1 MEEPENLGEWRMD
14 NAILA
19 FIDLFVD
26 SPHVDDVVAALK
38 EFKNINEIYEVTG
51 EFDIVILVKAND
63 IEELRD
69 LLKNKIMKIK
79 GIKSTVS
86 SIVLKSHRTPETS
99 SVQ

>member
-1 MEEPENLGEWRMD
+1 MND
-14 NAILA
+14 QILA

-26 SPHVDDVVAALK
+26 SPLVDDVVNELK
-38 EFKNINEIYEVTG
+38 NLKNISEIYEVTG
-51 EFDIVILVKAND
+51 EFDIVILVSAND

-86 SIVLKSHRTPETS
+86 SIVLKSHRSPLQART
-99 SVQ
+99 Q

>member
-1 MEEPENLGEWRMD
+1 MMGDP
-14 NAILA
+14 ILA

-26 SPHVDDVVAALK
+26 SPYVDDVVNSLK
-38 EFKNINEIYEVTG
+38 EYKNVTEIYEVTG
-51 EFDIVILVKAND
+51 EFDIVILVNASD

-86 SIVLKSHRTPETS
+86 SIVLKSHRAPVS
-99 SVQ
+99 PKMQ

>member
-1 MEEPENLGEWRMD
+1 MD
-14 NAILA
+14 SAILA

-26 SPHVDDVVAALK
+26 SPHVDEVVAALK
-38 EFKNINEIYEVTG
+38 ELKNISEIYEVTG
-51 EFDIVILVKAND
+51 EFDIVILAKAND

-86 SIVLKSHRTPETS
+86 SIVLKSHRTPETAS
-99 SVQ
+99 GQ

>member
-1 MEEPENLGEWRMD
+1 MD
-14 NAILA
+14 DGILA

-38 EFKNINEIYEVTG
+38 ELKNISEIYEVTG
-51 EFDIVILVKAND
+51 EFDIVILVKAKD

-69 LLKNKIMKIK
+69 LLKNKIMKIQ

-86 SIVLKSHRTPETS
+86 SIVLKSHRTAEP
-99 SVQ
+99 VRAQ

>member
-1 MEEPENLGEWRMD
+1 MD
-14 NAILA
+14 DGILA

-38 EFKNINEIYEVTG
+38 EFKNISEIYEVTG
-51 EFDIVILVKAND
+51 EFDIVILVKAKD

-69 LLKNKIMKIK
+69 LLKNKIMKIQ

-86 SIVLKSHRTPETS
+86 SIVLKSHRSAEPVR
-99 SVQ
+99 VQ

>member
-1 MEEPENLGEWRMD
+1 MD
-14 NAILA
+14 DGILA

-38 EFKNINEIYEVTG
+38 ELKNISEIDEVTG
-51 EFDIVILVKAND
+51 EFDIVILVKAKD

-69 LLKNKIMKIK
+69 LLKNKIMKIQ

-86 SIVLKSHRTPETS
+86 SIVLKSHRSAEPVR
-99 SVQ
+99 VQ

>member
-1 MEEPENLGEWRMD
+1 LSDP
-14 NAILA
+14 ILA

-26 SPHVDDVVAALK
+26 SPHVDDVVASLK
-38 EFKNINEIYEVTG
+38 EFKNISEIYEVTG
-51 EFDIVILVKAND
+51 EFDIVILAHAND

-86 SIVLKSHRTPETS
+86 SIVLKSHMTTAAVK
-99 SVQ
+99 VQ

>member
-1 MEEPENLGEWRMD
+1 MD

-26 SPHVDDVVAALK
+26 SPHVDDVVEALK
-38 EFKNINEIYEVTG
+38 EFKKISEIYEVTG
-51 EFDIVILVKAND
+51 EFDIVILVKTND

-86 SIVLKSHRTPETS
+86 SIVLKSHRTPETN

>member
-1 MEEPENLGEWRMD
+1 MD
-14 NAILA
+14 DGILA

-38 EFKNINEIYEVTG
+38 ELKNISEIYEVTG
-51 EFDIVILVKAND
+51 EFDIVILVKAKD

-69 LLKNKIMKIK
+69 LLKNKIMKIQ

-86 SIVLKSHRTPETS
+86 SIVLKSHRSAEPVR
-99 SVQ
+99 VQ